1 MTPEQSRKFNTAF
14 GGLFIGAG
22 VLAWMLAIYFAVA
35 PNEPAPAPVMVS
47 SSIDLG
53 SCRNTLAE
61 LGYTATMQDG
71 SVTAYEPLTTDP
83 QAQLNRAT
91 VAALVCKIPMKSF
104 CMGEGCEQ
112 PGLTLVLRKPMDRA
126 SAEKAL
132 ADAKPAPTKAEADKK
147 ATKKADKKG

>member
-1 MTPEQSRKFNTAF
+1 MTPEQTRKFNTAF

-22 VLAWMLAIYFAVA
+22 VLAWMLAVYFSVA
-35 PNEPAPAPVMVS
+35 PNEPAPAPVVVN

-61 LGYTATMQDG
+61 LGYTANVQDG
-71 SVTAYEPLTTDP
+71 SVTAYEPLTADP

-91 VAALVCKIPMKSF
+91 VAALVCRIPMKSF

-112 PGLTLVLRKPMDRA
+112 PGLTLVLRKPMDR
-126 SAEKAL
+126 STAEKAL
-132 ADAKPAPTKAEADKK
+132 EAAKPAPAKDAAAKK
-147 ATKKADKKG
+147 APKKS